1 MGGMNTAI
9 KQVTGNEPD
18 AYFSDLRNKNKPV
31 IQGAKE
37 AIWME
42 SRTTLLNPKYI
53 EALQQGGAS
62 SAEVFAE
69 TFRNTYGWDV
79 MKSSVIDEELW
90 DGLNQVYVE
99 DKYDLGIREFFER
112 ENPYALQEMTAV
124 MLETVRKGYWQP
136 DQAVV
141 KKIAELHAELVKE
154 FKAGCSGFV
163 CDNAKLREMISQQLE
178 PQLRKDYLE
187 QINTALVGKPSET
200 QEGLTLEKQEKELN
214 NVEDLIKENI
224 MAVLTLLGI
233 VLLFA
238 IAVIWGVRRSRKENS
253 L

>member
-1 MGGMNTAI
+1 
-9 KQVTGNEPD
+9 
-18 AYFSDLRNKNKPV
+18 
-31 IQGAKE
+31 
-37 AIWME
+37 
-42 SRTTLLNPKYI
+42 LNPKYI

-90 DGLNQVYVE
+90 DGLNQVYIE
-99 DKYDLGIREFFER
+99 DKYDLGMREFFER

-136 DQAVV
+136 DEAVV
-141 KKIAELHAELVKE
+141 KKIAQLHAELVKD

-163 CDNAKLREMISQQLE
+163 CDNIKLKEMISQQLE

-187 QINTALVGKPSET
+187 QINTALIGKPSAT
-200 QEGLTLEKQEKELN
+200 QQGLELEKQETELN
-214 NVEDLIKENI
+214 NVEELIKEN
-224 MAVLTLLGI
+224 MAAILTLLAI

-238 IAVIWGVRRSRKENS
+238 MAVVFGVRRGRREEGI
-253 L
+253 